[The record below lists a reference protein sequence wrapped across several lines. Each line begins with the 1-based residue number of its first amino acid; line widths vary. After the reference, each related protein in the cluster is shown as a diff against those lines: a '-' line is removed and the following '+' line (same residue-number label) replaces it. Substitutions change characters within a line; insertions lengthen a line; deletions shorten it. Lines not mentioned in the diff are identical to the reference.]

1 MISIFVPIVNKT
13 NSMKNMIL
21 KMIAFIVLANFV
33 GTMHGKK
40 KEVFPDGTPIPQW
53 FYETNPVNIDQL
65 GKKYVVTDYGVVTN
79 DSNLVQT
86 NQLQQIID
94 MAADNGGGVIVIP
107 KGTIL
112 SGSLFF
118 KPKTHLYIEKDATL
132 KGSDDISNFPVVM
145 TRIEGQSLK
154 YFAALVNANEVN
166 GFTVSGE
173 GTINGNG
180 ERYWRSFWLRRS
192 VNPKCTNMDELR
204 PRLLYVSNSD
214 DVTISGVRLI
224 NSPFW
229 TTHFY
234 RCNNLKLL
242 NLYIYS
248 PHEPVKAPSTDAIDL
263 DVCSNV
269 LIKGCYM
276 SVNDDAIALKG
287 GKGPWADQDENNGGN
302 KNIIIEDCTYGFC
315 HSALTCG
322 SESIHN
328 RNIVL
333 RRCTIDGA
341 NRLLWLKMR
350 PDTPQHYEYITVED
364 IKGSVNNFLFIRPWT
379 QFFDLK
385 GREDKPKSY
394 SNNITLKNI
403 DLKCTTF
410 FNVKPSEDY
419 SLKDFVFENVT
430 VEAEKG
436 EYDPTAIEQLTIKN
450 LKIN

>member
-1 MISIFVPIVNKT
+1 
-13 NSMKNMIL
+13 MKSTCL
-21 KMIAFIVLANFV
+21 KMMAIICFTSFASMAF
-33 GTMHGKK
+33 GKN
-40 KEVFPDGTPIPQW
+40 KEYFPDGTPIPQW
-53 FYETNPVNIDQL
+53 FYETKAPNIREL
-65 GKKYVVTDYGVVTN
+65 GSKYVVTDFGVTAN

-86 NQLQQIID
+86 EQLQQVID
-94 MAADNGGGVIVIP
+94 LAAREGGGVIIIP
-107 KGTIL
+107 KGTFL

-118 KPKTHLYIEKDATL
+118 KPNTHLYLEKEAVL

-145 TRIEGQSLK
+145 TRIEGQTLK
-154 YFAALVNANEVN
+154 YFAALINADEVN
-166 GFTVSGE
+166 GFTLSGE

-180 ERYWRSFWLRRS
+180 ERYWKSFWLRRA

-204 PRLLYVSNSD
+204 PRLLYVSNSNN
-214 DVTISGVRLI
+214 VTISGVRLI

-234 RCNNLKLL
+234 RCNDLKLL

-276 SVNDDAIALKG
+276 AVNDDAIALKG

-328 RNIVL
+328 RNIIL
-333 RRCTIDGA
+333 RRCTIEGA

-364 IKGSVNNFLFIRPWT
+364 ITGSANNFLYIRPWT

-385 GREDKPKSY
+385 GREDKPMSY
-394 SNNITLKNI
+394 SNNIVMRNI
-403 DLKCTTF
+403 DLKCSTF
-410 FNVKPSEDY
+410 FNVRPSDDY
-419 SLKDFVFENVT
+419 TLKDFVFENIT
-430 VEAEKG
+430 VQAENG
-436 EYDPTAIEQLTIKN
+436 EYDPTAIEGIVVKN
-450 LKIN
+450 LQIK

>member
-1 MISIFVPIVNKT
+1 
-13 NSMKNMIL
+13 
-21 KMIAFIVLANFV
+21 
-33 GTMHGKK
+33 
-40 KEVFPDGTPIPQW
+40 
-53 FYETNPVNIDQL
+53 
-65 GKKYVVTDYGVVTN
+65 
-79 DSNLVQT
+79 
-86 NQLQQIID
+86 
-94 MAADNGGGVIVIP
+94 
-107 KGTIL
+107 
-112 SGSLFF
+112 
-118 KPKTHLYIEKDATL
+118 
-132 KGSDDISNFPVVM
+132 
-145 TRIEGQSLK
+145 
-154 YFAALVNANEVN
+154 
-166 GFTVSGE
+166 
-173 GTINGNG
+173 
-180 ERYWRSFWLRRS
+180 
-192 VNPKCTNMDELR
+192 
-204 PRLLYVSNSD
+204 
-214 DVTISGVRLI
+214 
-224 NSPFW
+224 
-229 TTHFY
+229 
-234 RCNNLKLL
+234 
-242 NLYIYS
+242 
-248 PHEPVKAPSTDAIDL
+248 
-263 DVCSNV
+263 
-269 LIKGCYM
+269 M